1 MSSYTSLINKSNELL
16 EKKKYH
22 TEAIDYLLVS
32 PADQKL
38 FHISNQRILEN
49 YSVST
54 SRFGLGNLMDSFKTP
69 VGLHCIEEKIGSG
82 MPINTVFKGRKPIK
96 NNMTLQDLY
105 NDKKLSRNH
114 FENHEDVITSRI
126 MRLKGLEHNIN
137 LGGKVDSYNRYIYIH
152 GTAHENMIGQK
163 ASHGCVR
170 MNNQDILELFD
181 KCHEKMVVLILDN

>member
-1 MSSYTSLINKSNELL
+1 MSSYTYLINKSNKLL
-16 EKKKYH
+16 EKKNYH
-22 TEAIDYLLVS
+22 IETIDYLLVS

-38 FHISNQRILEN
+38 FHISNQQILKN
-49 YSVST
+49 YPVST

-69 VGLHCIEEKIGSG
+69 IGFHCIEEKIGSG

-105 NDKKLSRNH
+105 NDKKLSSNH

-126 MRLKGLEHNIN
+126 LRLKGLEHNIN

-152 GTAHENMIGQK
+152 GTAHENRIGQK